1 MENGWKMEDGKW
13 KPETGFITFG
23 VARKPWRG
31 SPGGRPEEAVCPT
44 LPASG
49 HLARLALRGFSFGI
63 ARHSARIR
71 FGELFPRSPQ
81 DFFALEGASRTSAF

>member
-31 SPGGRPEEAVCPT
+31 SPGGRPDEAAYPT

-49 HLARLALRGFSFGI
+49 HLARLALRGSTSVVQLPDCPSSRI
-63 ARHSARIR
+63 IPVEHS
-71 FGELFPRSPQ
+71 E
-81 DFFALEGASRTSAF
+81 